1 MEQDLPRKLDRE
13 TLLQLPAE
21 QLVEMIIEQAIATE
35 ELNKRI
41 LELELEV
48 QKLKV
53 SRDLDSQTSSK
64 PPSGDLL
71 KKSEKKPEE
80 NQEERET
87 KKRKP
92 GGQPGHRGKTR
103 KGFGRVDRV
112 EILRPELCDCCGL
125 TSLSGA
131 PIKVETQ
138 QVHSW

>member
-1 MEQDLPRKLDRE
+1 MEKDLPRKPDRE
-13 TLLQLPAE
+13 TLLQLPLE
-21 QLVEMIIEQAIATE
+21 QLVDMIIEQAIATE

-41 LELELEV
+41 LELELEI

-71 KKSEKKPEE
+71 KKSEKKPKD
-80 NQEERET
+80 NQQEESER

-103 KGFGRVDRV
+103 KGFARV
-112 EILRPELCDCCGL
+112 ERARNF
-125 TSLSGA
+125 TSRFL
-131 PIKVETQ
+131 
-138 QVHSW
+138 

>member
-1 MEQDLPRKLDRE
+1 MEKALPQKLDRE
-13 TLLQLPAE
+13 TLLQLPPE

-71 KKSEKKPEE
+71 KKSEKKRED

-92 GGQPGHRGKTR
+92 QRTCPHVGQPGHRGKTR
-103 KGFGRVDRV
+103 QGFSRVDRL
-112 EILRPELCDCCGL
+112 EILRERVL
-125 TSLSGA
+125 
-131 PIKVETQ
+131 
-138 QVHSW
+138 